1 MPRSRLSGRN
11 SVRAYIGLGGNIGD
25 PRANMAAALGLLD
38 DDPAI
43 SVVAVSP
50 LYSTPPWGITDQPD
64 FLNAAAELQ
73 TQLAPR
79 ELLQQCLETEAK
91 LHRVR
96 DKRWGPRSVDLDVL
110 VYGEL
115 EIDETGLELP
125 HPRMMDRAFVLVPLM
140 DLAPELAVR
149 GVRLD
154 DRLSE
159 IGREGI
165 NLAAGAEW
173 WKGR

>member
-1 MPRSRLSGRN
+1 MSGRS
-11 SVRAYIGLGGNIGD
+11 SVRAYIGLGGNIGE

-79 ELLQQCLETEAK
+79 ELLQRCLETEAK

-115 EIDETGLELP
+115 EIDEPGLELP
-125 HPRMMDRAFVLVPLM
+125 HPRMMDRAFVLVPLLEIEPNLTVE
-140 DLAPELAVR
+140 DVR
-149 GVRLD
+149 IDERL
-154 DRLSE
+154 RA
-159 IGREGI
+159 IGRDGI
-165 NLAAGAEW
+165 DLVEDPDW
-173 WKGR
+173 WKI